1 MSIPFL
7 GHSYTYTEISGVCE
21 FSNPSHDYSYYD
33 YEYHYDYDFAEE
45 DKEQCLQSCLQK
57 SKMIDYAV
65 GCYFEKS
72 SGQCIF
78 LKAGTIV
85 GASGLSDAGTCWRFD
100 LGKIHHNMDCTNRQ
114 VIFQVFSILKL
125 I

>member
-7 GHSYTYTEISGVCE
+7 GHGYTYTEISGVCE
-21 FSNPSHDYSYYD
+21 FSDPSHDYSYYD

-45 DKEQCLQSCLQK
+45 DKEQCLQSCLKK

-100 LGKIHHNMDCTNRQ
+100 LGKIHHNMDCTNRHSLSKYL
-114 VIFQVFSILKL
+114 VY
-125 I
+125 

>member
-114 VIFQVFSILKL
+114 VILFSILKL